1 MFHHLTAFKIS
12 KVPFVF
18 TIFWF
23 ILTAVFPSGV
33 KPNYQML
40 STVFTAAFVKHNNK
54 IVSDEP
60 ILGYTK
66 KSWYLQVTLK
76 KKKASLNTKKW
87 ILITLI

>member
-1 MFHHLTAFKIS
+1 MFHSLTAFKIS
-12 KVPFVF
+12 KVPFAF

-23 ILTAVFPSGV
+23 ILTAVFPSGA

-60 ILGYTK
+60 ILGYA
-66 KSWYLQVTLK
+66 K
-76 KKKASLNTKKW
+76 KK
-87 ILITLI
+87 LIPTGYT

>member
-1 MFHHLTAFKIS
+1 MFHRLTAFKIS
-12 KVPFVF
+12 KVPFAF

-23 ILTAVFPSGV
+23 ILTAVFPSGA

-60 ILGYTK
+60 ILGYA
-66 KSWYLQVTLK
+66 K
-76 KKKASLNTKKW
+76 KKVDTYRLHLRKKKH
-87 ILITLI
+87 L